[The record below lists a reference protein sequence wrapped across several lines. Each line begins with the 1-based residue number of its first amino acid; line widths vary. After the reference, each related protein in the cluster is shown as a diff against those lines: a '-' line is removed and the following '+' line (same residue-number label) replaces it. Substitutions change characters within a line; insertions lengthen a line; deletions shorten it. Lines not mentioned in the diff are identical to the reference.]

1 VSPLADPLAPE
12 RAVIAHAGAATITA
26 ITLLALNL
34 RTIVASLPPL
44 VTDIRADLGLSGAAG
59 GLLTTLPVICFG
71 ALAPLAPA
79 LARHVSIE
87 RLLVACSFLTALA
100 AALRGVGGV
109 AGLYA
114 GSLLA
119 GAGVAVAQAALPAL
133 IRSRYV
139 GQLGVLTGVFSMAL
153 PLGATIGAV
162 LAVPLESLFGG
173 WEASLAFWAVPA
185 ALAGALWLPAALGAG
200 TTVHGPAALPLLRTA
215 MAWWVSVFFGL
226 QSMQFYAGLA
236 WLPTILE
243 DAGHSEATAGA
254 LLALSAIVQ
263 VVPAYVVPVVA
274 TSRARQLASL
284 YAVTALA
291 VAGVGGLLVA
301 PGPAALWMI
310 LLGIGQGG
318 VLGLAL
324 ILPVLRG
331 GDARTVASLMA
342 MTLGVGYLM
351 AANGPWLLGAVY
363 DATGDWTVPLLVFMA
378 ICALQLVPG
387 LPAARGRA
395 IRESEG

>member
-1 VSPLADPLAPE
+1 VSPLASE
-12 RAVIAHAGAATITA
+12 RTVIAHAGAATITA
-26 ITLLALNL
+26 IALLALNL

-44 VTDIRADLGLSGAAG
+44 LTDIRADLGLSGATA

-71 ALAPLAPA
+71 ALAPLAPR

-87 RLLVACSFLTALA
+87 RLLVACSLLTALA

-109 AGLYA
+109 FGIYA
-114 GSLLA
+114 GSLIA

-153 PLGATIGAV
+153 PLGATIGAFA
-162 LAVPLESLFGG
+162 AVPLEELFGDS
-173 WEASLAFWAVPA
+173 WEASLAFWSIPA

-200 TTVHGPAALPLLRTA
+200 TTVHGPPTVPLLRTP

-263 VVPAYVVPVVA
+263 VVPAYVIPVVA
-274 TSRARQLASL
+274 TNRARQLASL

-291 VAGVGGLLVA
+291 VAGVAGLVIA
-301 PGPAALWMI
+301 PEPAALWMI
-310 LLGIGQGG
+310 LLGVGQGG

-363 DATGDWTVPLLVFMA
+363 DLTGGWTVPLLVFMT
-378 ICALQLVPG
+378 ICALQLAPG
-387 LPAARGRA
+387 LPAARGGA
-395 IRESEG
+395 IEGRE